1 MRIGHLAAICAVLIS
16 VLSWGSAMADA
27 RDKQIVRMAELEIEP
42 AQLDAYKAL
51 LSEEIETSIRIER
64 GVLMLN
70 AVSLKA
76 RPSLVRILDVYADQT
91 AYEAHLRSRDSVRG

>member
-1 MRIGHLAAICAVLIS
+1 
-16 VLSWGSAMADA
+16 MADA